1 MTNRIPTDCA
11 DQTAGQVRQTRH
23 LRGFE
28 GLQSGVS
35 DLDHVTFGGH
45 ADRDFAQPVG
55 LTIVGTQLSHRVD
68 ANEAVSAPRAA
79 IFRGFEDECAG
90 TAASKTLVEADR
102 GERIGKQTT
111 HDGNHT
117 IAGIGKLVKLFAAG
131 PGGTPLQVFDA
142 AFAHVRSFTCVDDV
156 YSTADEAPL
165 PQSAVLTARRK
176 RGRPPADYIL
186 LTVVRLRLK
195 TPPRFLDGSASE
207 RGARERNQLYCS
219 TGR

>member
-1 MTNRIPTDCA
+1 MVDHGDIGGQGKHGFRLAGLIRGLGAQGRFPMTNRIPTDCA

-23 LRGFE
+23 MRGFE

-156 YSTADEAPL
+156 YSTADEAP
-165 PQSAVLTARRK
+165 PVSCADSSSQERTAS
-176 RGRPPADYIL
+176 G
-186 LTVVRLRLK
+186 
-195 TPPRFLDGSASE
+195 
-207 RGARERNQLYCS
+207 
-219 TGR
+219 